1 MRVTVQPRNAKKARA
16 KRARSS
22 GGRTAPVA
30 LTSPSATAPP
40 RARVEAWFRA
50 QGWSVWEFQERAWRA
65 YEAGCDGLVQVPTG
79 AGKTYAAFLG
89 PLMEMMPET
98 GTDAGDAAGLHTLYI
113 TSLRAVSRDIELALK
128 RPIEGMGLRIRVE
141 TRTGDTTSAV
151 RARQRERLPRV
162 LITTPESLCLLL
174 TRENAKE
181 LFAGLRCVIVDEWHD
196 LLVSKRGSATELALA
211 RLRSWC
217 PSLRTWAMSATIPN
231 AEEALD
237 VLVGDARATNRS
249 AIVVRADVARPVHI
263 RAVIPSDMSRL
274 PWAGHMGLNMLP
286 DVLAELNPEVPTL
299 VFTNTRSQAERWF
312 HAIGYARPQWQGVMA
327 LHHGSIDRDERERV
341 EAGLK
346 SGEVRIVVATSSLDL
361 GVDFSPLER
370 VLQIGSPKGI
380 ARIVQRAGRANH
392 RMGGESV
399 VDCVPTHAMELLEV
413 EAAREAFAAGDL
425 EARAA
430 AHCPLDVLA
439 QHIVTCALGGGF
451 RADELFAEV
460 RTAHSFRMLSRI
472 EFDWALELVTEGG
485 VLRGYP
491 QFRRVVKGEDGV
503 YRVSDSRAAQLHRLN
518 LGTITGAESLEICYA
533 SGKRLGH
540 IDEGFVAHLRPGQKF
555 VFAGKVL
562 AFVGIRD
569 LTVICRPAPGS
580 TTNTPLWAGTRLPIT
595 ESLGA
600 GLRRALERAADVQ
613 RRRRCGKSIN
623 DASQEL
629 LAAGEL
635 ISVQERASR
644 VPAAD
649 ELLIESTHTREGWH
663 LFLFPF
669 EGRLVHAGL
678 ASLLALRL
686 SRRKSGT
693 FSIAVNDYGL
703 ELLSA
708 APYPFDELLTP
719 ETLLSLLTTEGLAE
733 DVAQSVNMTQLARLA
748 FRDIARVAGL
758 VMPNYPGARK
768 TGRQLQASSGLIFD
782 VLNEFDPP
790 PGNLLLEQARREV
803 LEKHFE
809 RSRMVR
815 ALERLAHAKPL
826 VVRTARLTPLSFPLV
841 VERVATKVSSQSVL
855 ERLEAMRKEWVI

>member
-1 MRVTVQPRNAKKARA
+1 MH
-16 KRARSS
+16 
-22 GGRTAPVA
+22 
-30 LTSPSATAPP
+30 LP
-40 RARVEAWFRA
+40 RARVDAWFAR
-50 QGWSVWEFQERAWRA
+50 QGWSVWEFQDRAWRA
-65 YEAGCDGLVQVPTG
+65 FEAGRSGLVLVPTG
-79 AGKTYAAFLG
+79 AGKTYAAFMG
-89 PLMEMMPET
+89 PLMDMMSEPDPQPDKEP
-98 GTDAGDAAGLHTLYI
+98 GLEPRLHTLYI
-113 TSLRAVSRDIELALK
+113 TPLRAVSRDIELALR
-128 RPIEGMGLRIRVE
+128 RPIQEMGLGIRVE
-141 TRTGDTTSAV
+141 SRTGDTASAV

-162 LITTPESLCLLL
+162 LVTTPESLCLLL
-174 TRENAKE
+174 TRENARE

-231 AEEALD
+231 AEEALA
-237 VLVGDARATNRS
+237 VLVGVQGQAS
-249 AIVVRADVARPVHI
+249 PSPVVVRADVPRPVHI
-263 RAVIPSDMSRL
+263 RAVIPGDMSRL

-286 DVLAELNPEVPTL
+286 DVLAQLDPSVPTL

-312 HAIGYARPQWQGVMA
+312 HAIGYARPHWQGVMA

-341 EAGLK
+341 EEGLK
-346 SGEVRIVVATSSLDL
+346 SGKVRIVVATSSLDL

-380 ARIVQRAGRANH
+380 ARVVQRAGRANH

-413 EAAREAFAAGDL
+413 EAAREAFSVGDL
-425 EARAA
+425 EARSASDR
-430 AHCPLDVLA
+430 PLDVLA

-451 RADELFAEV
+451 RAEGLFTEV
-460 RTAHSFRMLSRI
+460 RAAHSFRMLSRT

-503 YRVSDSRAAQLHRLN
+503 YRVSNPRAAQLHRLN

-533 SGKRLGH
+533 SGRRLGH
-540 IDEGFVAHLRPGQKF
+540 IDEGFVAHLRPGQRF

-569 LTVICRPAPGS
+569 LTVICKPAPGT

-600 GLRRALERAADVQ
+600 GLRRALERAAGLK
-613 RRRRCGKSIN
+613 RRRSAGESVG
-623 DASQEL
+623 DATPEL
-629 LAAGEL
+629 LAAREL
-635 ISVQERASR
+635 IAAQERASR

-649 ELLIESTHTREGWH
+649 ELLMEVAHTREGSH

-686 SRRKSGT
+686 ARLRSGT
-693 FSIAVNDYGL
+693 FSIAVNDYGF

-708 APYPFDELLTP
+708 ASYPFGEFLTSQLFASLM
-719 ETLLSLLTTEGLAE
+719 TKTGLSL
-733 DVAQSVNMTQLARLA
+733 DVAESVNMTQLARLA

-782 VLNEFDPP
+782 VLNEFDPA

-803 LEKHFE
+803 LERHFE
-809 RSRMVR
+809 HSRMAR
-815 ALERLAHAKPL
+815 ALDRLACAKP
-826 VVRTARLTPLSFPLV
+826 VVVHTAKLTPLSFPLV
-841 VERVATKVSSQSVL
+841 VERVSTKISSQTVL
-855 ERLEAMRKEWVI
+855 ERLEAMRKEWKG

>member
-1 MRVTVQPRNAKKARA
+1 MLQKPKAR
-16 KRARSS
+16 KSRAAPFAPAALQNHSS
-22 GGRTAPVA
+22 
-30 LTSPSATAPP
+30 P
-40 RARVEAWFRA
+40 RERVDAWFEA
-50 QGWSVWEFQERAWRA
+50 QGWTVWEFQDRAWRA
-65 YEAGCDGLVQVPTG
+65 YQEGCSGLVQVPTG

-89 PLMEMMPET
+89 PLMEMMTES
-98 GTDAGDAAGLHTLYI
+98 GRDAGKEAGLHTLYI
-113 TSLRAVSRDIELALK
+113 TPLRAVSRDIELALK
-128 RPIEGMGLRIRVE
+128 RPVQEMGLGVRVE
-141 TRTGDTTSAV
+141 SRTGDTTSAV

-174 TRENAKE
+174 TRENARE
-181 LFAGLRCVIVDEWHD
+181 LFEGLRCVIVDEWHD

-217 PSLRTWAMSATIPN
+217 PSLRAWAMSATIPN
-231 AEEALD
+231 AEEALA
-237 VLVGDARATNRS
+237 VLVGVPGPQARPAV
-249 AIVVRADVARPVHI
+249 VVRADVARPVHI
-263 RAVIPSDMSRL
+263 RSVIPSDMSRL

-286 DVLAELNPEVPTL
+286 DVIARLDPAVPTL

-312 HAIGYARPQWQGVMA
+312 HAIGFARPEWQGVMA

-346 SGEVRIVVATSSLDL
+346 SGAVRIVVATSSLDL
-361 GVDFSPLER
+361 GVDFSPVER

-380 ARIVQRAGRANH
+380 ARVVQRAGRANH

-413 EAAREAFAAGDL
+413 EAAREAFAVGDL
-425 EARAA
+425 EARTATPS
-430 AHCPLDVLA
+430 PLDVLA
-439 QHIVTCALGGGF
+439 QHLVTCALGGGF
-451 RADELFAEV
+451 RADAMFAEV
-460 RTAHSFRMLSRI
+460 RTTHSFRTLSRK

-491 QFRRVVKGEDGV
+491 QFRRVVKCADDV
-503 YRVSDSRAAQLHRLN
+503 YRVSNPRAAQLHRLN

-533 SGKRLGH
+533 SGRRLGH

-569 LTVICRPAPGS
+569 LTVICKPAPGT

-600 GLRRALERAADVQ
+600 GLRRALERAADVE
-613 RRRRCGKSIN
+613 RRRCAGERVD
-623 DASQEL
+623 DATPEL
-629 LAAGEL
+629 RAAGEL
-635 ISVQERASR
+635 IATQQRTSR

-649 ELLIESTHTREGWH
+649 ELLIELTHTREGWH

-686 SRRKSGT
+686 SRQRSGT

-703 ELLSA
+703 ELLSTVS
-708 APYPFDELLTP
+708 YPFG
-719 ETLLSLLTTEGLAE
+719 TLLVPESLPLFMTTEGLAE
-733 DVAQSVNMTQLARLA
+733 DVAESVNMTQLARLA

-803 LEKHFE
+803 LDRHFE
-809 RSRMVR
+809 RSRMAR
-815 ALERLAHAKPL
+815 TLERLARAKP
-826 VVRTARLTPLSFPLV
+826 VIVRTERLTPLSFPLV
-841 VERVATKVSSQSVL
+841 VERVASKVSSQTVL
-855 ERLEAMRKEWVI
+855 ERLRAMQKEWSD

>member
-1 MRVTVQPRNAKKARA
+1 M
-16 KRARSS
+16 
-22 GGRTAPVA
+22 
-30 LTSPSATAPP
+30 L
-40 RARVEAWFRA
+40 
-50 QGWSVWEFQERAWRA
+50 
-65 YEAGCDGLVQVPTG
+65 VPTG
-79 AGKTYAAFLG
+79 AGKTYAAFMG
-89 PLMEMMPET
+89 PLMDMMSEPDPQPDKEP
-98 GTDAGDAAGLHTLYI
+98 GLEPRLHTLYI
-113 TSLRAVSRDIELALK
+113 TPLRAVSRDIELALR
-128 RPIEGMGLRIRVE
+128 RPIQEMGLGIRVE
-141 TRTGDTTSAV
+141 SRTGDTASAV

-162 LITTPESLCLLL
+162 LVTTPESLCLLL
-174 TRENAKE
+174 TRENARE

-231 AEEALD
+231 AEEALA
-237 VLVGDARATNRS
+237 VLVGVQGQAS
-249 AIVVRADVARPVHI
+249 PSPVVVRADVPRPVHI
-263 RAVIPSDMSRL
+263 RAVIPGDMSRL

-286 DVLAELNPEVPTL
+286 DVLAQLDPSVPTL

-312 HAIGYARPQWQGVMA
+312 HAIGYARPHWQGVMA

-341 EAGLK
+341 EEGLK
-346 SGEVRIVVATSSLDL
+346 SGKVRIVVATSSLDL

-380 ARIVQRAGRANH
+380 ARVVQRAGRANH

-413 EAAREAFAAGDL
+413 EAAREAFSVGDL
-425 EARAA
+425 EARSASDR
-430 AHCPLDVLA
+430 PLDVLA

-451 RADELFAEV
+451 RAEGLFTEV
-460 RTAHSFRMLSRI
+460 RAAHSFRMLSRT

-503 YRVSDSRAAQLHRLN
+503 YRVSNPRAAQLHRLN

-533 SGKRLGH
+533 SGRRLGH
-540 IDEGFVAHLRPGQKF
+540 IDEGFVAHLRPGQRF

-569 LTVICRPAPGS
+569 LTVICKPAPGT

-600 GLRRALERAADVQ
+600 GLRRALERAAGLK
-613 RRRRCGKSIN
+613 RRRSAGESVG
-623 DASQEL
+623 DATPEL
-629 LAAGEL
+629 LAAREL
-635 ISVQERASR
+635 IAAQERASR

-649 ELLIESTHTREGWH
+649 ELLMEVAHTREGSH

-686 SRRKSGT
+686 ARLRSGT
-693 FSIAVNDYGL
+693 FSIAVNDYGF

-708 APYPFDELLTP
+708 ASYPFGEFLTSQLFASLM
-719 ETLLSLLTTEGLAE
+719 TKTGLSL
-733 DVAQSVNMTQLARLA
+733 DVAESVNMTQLARLA

-782 VLNEFDPP
+782 VLNEFDPA

-803 LEKHFE
+803 LERHFE
-809 RSRMVR
+809 HSRMAR
-815 ALERLAHAKPL
+815 ALDRLACAKP
-826 VVRTARLTPLSFPLV
+826 VVVHTAKLTPLSFPLV
-841 VERVATKVSSQSVL
+841 VERVSTKISSQTVL
-855 ERLEAMRKEWVI
+855 ERLEAMRKEWKG